1 MNNIKSPLSSK
12 TFWVN
17 VASLIGALSLI
28 VDSHLLSDEHTRWA
42 LFAIAAINLI
52 MRFFTGQ
59 PISRAGVK
67 Y

>member
-1 MNNIKSPLSSK
+1 MNKIKSPFASK
-12 TFWVN
+12 TLWVN
-17 VASLIGALSLI
+17 VATMIGALSLV

-42 LFAIAAINLI
+42 LFAIAGTNLV